1 MERTFRHQADSDAD
15 HSSHHNRT
23 VPAPEHSDHPLP
35 HQNRPLT
42 AQPRRRI
49 IIHMSR
55 RSVRNA

>member
-35 HQNRPLT
+35 HQNRPL
-42 AQPRRRI
+42 
-49 IIHMSR
+49 
-55 RSVRNA
+55 